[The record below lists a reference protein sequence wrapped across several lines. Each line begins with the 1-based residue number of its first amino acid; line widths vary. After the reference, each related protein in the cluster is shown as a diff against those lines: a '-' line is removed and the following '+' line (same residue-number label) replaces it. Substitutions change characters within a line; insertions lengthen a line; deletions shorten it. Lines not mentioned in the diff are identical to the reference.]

1 MTEENNTYQ
10 LVGKTIK
17 VIREEAKMT
26 QEDLAKKV
34 GVTAAT
40 ISLYESGLRKPEMDK
55 IKLIS
60 SALGTSEALL
70 LGIEADNA
78 DIDLALRSE
87 KLDINEIN
95 MVKNYIKLIRNAKSG
110 S

>member
-1 MTEENNTYQ
+1 MAKEKNTY
-10 LVGKTIK
+10 LAVGRTIK
-17 VIREEAKMT
+17 AKREEIKMT
-26 QEDLAKKV
+26 QEDLAQKI

-55 IKLIS
+55 IKVIA

-70 LGIEADNA
+70 LGIEANNA

-87 KLDINEIN
+87 KLDIHEIN
-95 MVKNYIKLIRNAKSG
+95 MVKSYIKLIRDAKSG